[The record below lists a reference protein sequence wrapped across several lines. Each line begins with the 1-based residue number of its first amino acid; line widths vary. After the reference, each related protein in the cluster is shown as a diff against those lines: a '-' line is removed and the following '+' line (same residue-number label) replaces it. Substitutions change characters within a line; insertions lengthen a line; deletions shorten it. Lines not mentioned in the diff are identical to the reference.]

1 MRYLENLNFKFVK
14 IFNGFWK
21 NRFDLN
27 RRVSLKA
34 VYERFEQSGRFDA
47 LRFNYEEGKAF
58 PHVYYDSDVAK
69 WIEAVGY
76 LIECDGGGYDNEQ
89 KVIDELVQSMEKHQ
103 LPDGYLNS
111 HFIQIEPEKR
121 FTDRNEHE
129 LYCAGHLIEAA
140 IAYDRA
146 TGKGKFLDVIKKYVD
161 CIEKCFM
168 LERTATYY
176 TCGHEEIE
184 LALVK
189 LYDYTKTKKYL
200 DLALFFINS
209 RGVEDE
215 EAIANE
221 VYNKKHDQS
230 EVPVRDLAFAEG
242 HAVRAVYLYIA
253 MAELA
258 LRVNDEKLFA
268 ACKRIWRD
276 IVDKKMYIT
285 GGIGSSKLGEAF
297 TVAYNLPN
305 LEAYSESC
313 ASIGLALFALSMQK
327 MELNA
332 EYGAVIERIMYNG
345 LLSSTSLDGKSFF
358 YENPLEIHTASVDI
372 ETSAQP
378 RYRRQLPIRHRLE
391 IFDCSCC
398 PPNINRIF
406 ARIGDFFF
414 SKTDDALVINQFG
427 SVAYQ
432 DEKNDVIIK
441 TNYPNDG
448 KICIEVNKCDHKEIL
463 VRIPEW
469 CDDYATNVEHIEKAG
484 YISFS
489 SMNRSIEIDFNM
501 KPYFVECNPKVR
513 DNAGKVALCY
523 GPLVYCLERLDND
536 YELNALSID
545 VNTPINI
552 GEISEEYGL
561 PELTMTATLS
571 KGFSS
576 LYRKA
581 SDHSTQT
588 VNLSFRPYWTFANR
602 DECDMLIWIKRDY

>member
-1 MRYLENLNFKFVK
+1 MLLFENLNYKHVKF
-14 IFNGFWK
+14 FDGFWK
-21 NRFDLN
+21 NRYDLN
-27 RRVSLKA
+27 RFVSLKV

-47 LRFNYEEGKAF
+47 LRFNYEEGKPF

-76 LIECDGGGYDNEQ
+76 LIEHDGGGYENEQ
-89 KVIDELVQSMEKHQ
+89 TVIDELVLSMEKNQ
-103 LPDGYLNS
+103 LADGYLNS
-111 HFIQIEPEKR
+111 HFIQIRPEER

-129 LYCAGHLIEAA
+129 LYCAGHFIEAA

-146 TGKGKFLDVIKKYVD
+146 TGKGKLLDVIKKYVD
-161 CIEKCFM
+161 CIEKCFV

-189 LYDYTKTKKYL
+189 LYDYTKIKRYL

-209 RGVEDE
+209 RGCVDE
-215 EAIANE
+215 PAIAKE

-230 EVPVRDLAFAEG
+230 EGSVRDLTLAEG

-253 MAELA
+253 MAEIA
-258 LRVNDEKLFA
+258 SKIRDEKLFS
-268 ACKRIWRD
+268 ACKRVWRD

-285 GGIGSSKLGEAF
+285 GGVGSSKLGEAF
-297 TVAYNLPN
+297 TVAYDLPN

-327 MELNA
+327 NELNA

-358 YENPLEIHTASVDI
+358 YENPLEVHLASVDK
-372 ETSAQP
+372 ETSALPQQ
-378 RYRRQLPIRHRLE
+378 RRQLPIRQRLE

-414 SKTDDALVINQFG
+414 SKTDNALVINQFG
-427 SVAYQ
+427 AVSYN
-432 DEKNDVIIK
+432 DENSDIVIK
-441 TNYPNDG
+441 TKYPNDG
-448 KICIEVNKCDHKEIL
+448 KISIEINKCDREEVL

-469 CDDYATNVEHIEKAG
+469 CDDYTVNVEAIEKSG

-489 SMNRSIEIDFNM
+489 SKNKSVELDFNM
-501 KPYFVECNPKVR
+501 KPYFVECNPKSR
-513 DNAGKVALCY
+513 DNANRVALCY
-523 GPLVYCLERLDND
+523 GPVVYCIERIDND

-545 VNTPINI
+545 VKTPVCV
-552 GEISEEYGL
+552 GEVDNEYGL
-561 PELTMTATLS
+561 RSLTTTAKLA
-571 KGFSS
+571 KGFIS
-576 LYRKA
+576 LYKKA
-581 SDHSTQT
+581 SDDDTIN
-588 VNLSFRPYWTFANR
+588 VNLLFRPYWTFANR
-602 DECDMLIWIKRDY
+602 GECDMLIWLKRNY